1 MKNCNELFAQL
12 VQRLRS
18 YEEASV
24 LWILLKGSADVRE
37 YKESINQLASLE
49 LCDFMNRWAVSRS
62 LQRLQEVGL
71 IVVKTP
77 TKSRSL
83 ITVDREAVLALLSQP
98 LPERLPACSKKTF
111 PFLDA
116 WNAQLQAQAE
126 IDDQKFE

>member
-37 YKESINQLASLE
+37 YKESISQLASLE

-77 TKSRSL
+77 
-83 ITVDREAVLALLSQP
+83 
-98 LPERLPACSKKTF
+98 
-111 PFLDA
+111 
-116 WNAQLQAQAE
+116 
-126 IDDQKFE
+126 